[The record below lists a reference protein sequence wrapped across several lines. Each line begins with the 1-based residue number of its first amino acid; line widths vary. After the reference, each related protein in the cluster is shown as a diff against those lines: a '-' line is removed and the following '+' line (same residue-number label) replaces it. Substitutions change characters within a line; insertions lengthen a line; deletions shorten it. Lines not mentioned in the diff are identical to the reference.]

1 MHARFLEDLDDE
13 TIMHDRRGVF
23 LRRSHWVN

>member
-13 TIMHDRRGVF
+13 TIMHDRRGGV
-23 LRRSHWVN
+23 LEKVSLG